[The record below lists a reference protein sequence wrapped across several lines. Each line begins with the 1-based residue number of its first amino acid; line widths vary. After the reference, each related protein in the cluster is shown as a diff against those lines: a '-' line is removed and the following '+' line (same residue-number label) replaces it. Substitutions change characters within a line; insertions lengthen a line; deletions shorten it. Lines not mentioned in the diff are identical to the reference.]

1 MKITENLFRKF
12 TSLASEVKEDLR
24 SRGIVVP
31 VSTKNGVKIGN
42 YLVIKLET
50 GFYSVI
56 DARGRII
63 HDRINLPQT
72 ALLLANDLALGKW
85 GNVSLLEVDKEYG
98 FSDFERTNY
107 RRLSELYVKQRNW
120 DKFEAVD
127 TKCRAAEK
135 RAERSMQ
142 LIMQSFEKLRHLR

>member
-12 TSLASEVKEDLR
+12 KSLASEVKEDLR

-31 VSTKNGVKIGN
+31 ISTKNGVKLGN
-42 YLVIKLET
+42 YTVIKLEN
-50 GFYSVI
+50 GFYSVVDI
-56 DARGRII
+56 RGRVV
-63 HDRINLPQT
+63 HDKINLPQT
-72 ALLLANDLALGKW
+72 ALLIANDLALGKW
-85 GNVSLLEVDKEYG
+85 GNISLLEVDKEYG

-107 RRLSELYVKQRNW
+107 RRLSELYVKQGNW

-127 TKCRAAEK
+127 TKWRSAEK

-142 LIMQSFEKLRHLR
+142 IIIQSFEKLRHLR